1 VSRFG
6 EDGLVTVRFN
16 KHDRQLIFLLR
27 QDNEADYSIAAEM
40 LKGGYEWPNFTPGEI
55 IDGGANIGLF
65 SILAAASFPHAKLI
79 CYEPDADN
87 FELLSRN
94 LDINNIDAE
103 CHRKGL
109 WSRDTTLYYRARDS
123 HTGNISENPE
133 GRVPVDCIR
142 PVIGPNCWLK
152 LDIESSEY
160 VVLPALMKAGA
171 YPRWIS
177 IEIHNYSKD
186 GHKLTDLLAR
196 HGYVLRGNVHASAD
210 ESTLCAFRTHGGCRP
225 EFELGDEGRDSRYE
239 RRVERPGGRLARTDE
254 TIRWRATKKRCRR
267 PCAGHGYRGRNA
279 APSPN
284 ISCVFPNLTRAC
296 LTALAATKRDCGVS
310 PRKPSGLLRL

>member
-1 VSRFG
+1 MPTLEKSVTEGAMSLTLGLGVGWVGSFLEHCVAGNPLIQRLQNIYSVLSLARTGARLRDKMLLFCIVGFGVLAFHRTTARKVLFSLVSRFAQD
-6 EDGLVTVRFN
+6 ELVTVRFN
-16 KHDRQLIFLLR
+16 KHDRQLVFLLR
-27 QDNEADYSIAAEM
+27 QDNEADYSVAAEM

-109 WSRDTTLYYRARDS
+109 WSRDTMLYYRARDS

-210 ESTLCAFRTHGGCRP
+210 ESTLCAFRTHGG
-225 EFELGDEGRDSRYE
+225 
-239 RRVERPGGRLARTDE
+239 A
-254 TIRWRATKKRCRR
+254 
-267 PCAGHGYRGRNA
+267 
-279 APSPN
+279 
-284 ISCVFPNLTRAC
+284 
-296 LTALAATKRDCGVS
+296 
-310 PRKPSGLLRL
+310 

>member
-1 VSRFG
+1 MLIFCIVGFGVLAFHRTSARKALSSVVKRFG
-6 EDGLVTVRFN
+6 EDGLVTVRFR

-27 QDNEADYSIAAEM
+27 QDNKADYSVAAEM
-40 LKGGYEWPNFTPGEI
+40 LKGGYEWPDFTPGEI

-94 LDINNIDAE
+94 LNVNNIDAE

-109 WSRDTTLYYRARDS
+109 WSHDTTLYYRARDS
-123 HTGNISENPE
+123 HTGNISENSE

-177 IEIHNYSKD
+177 IEIHNYTND
-186 GHKLTDLLAR
+186 GHKLTDLPVR
-196 HGYVLRGNVHASAD
+196 HGYVLRGNIHALAD
-210 ESTLCAFRTHGGCRP
+210 ESTLCAFRTHG
-225 EFELGDEGRDSRYE
+225 
-239 RRVERPGGRLARTDE
+239 
-254 TIRWRATKKRCRR
+254 
-267 PCAGHGYRGRNA
+267 A
-279 APSPN
+279 A
-284 ISCVFPNLTRAC
+284 
-296 LTALAATKRDCGVS
+296 
-310 PRKPSGLLRL
+310 

>member
-1 VSRFG
+1 MSLTLGLGMRLGRLFPEHCVAGNPLIQRLQNIYSVLSLARSGARLRDKMLVFCIVGFGVLALHRTTARKALSSVVNKFG
-6 EDGLVTVRFN
+6 EGGLVTVRFN
-16 KHDRQLIFLLR
+16 KHDRQLAFLLR
-27 QDNEADYSIAAEM
+27 EDNEADYSIAAEM
-40 LKGGYEWPNFTPGEI
+40 LKGGYECPDFTPGEI

-87 FELLSRN
+87 FELLSQN
-94 LDINNIDAE
+94 LNINNIDAE

-109 WSRDTTLYYRARDS
+109 WSHDTTLYYRARDS

-142 PVIGPNCWLK
+142 PVIGSNCWLK

-196 HGYVLRGNVHASAD
+196 HGYVLRGNIDTLAD
-210 ESTLCAFRTHGGCRP
+210 ESTLCAFRTH
-225 EFELGDEGRDSRYE
+225 S
-239 RRVERPGGRLARTDE
+239 
-254 TIRWRATKKRCRR
+254 
-267 PCAGHGYRGRNA
+267 A
-279 APSPN
+279 A
-284 ISCVFPNLTRAC
+284 
-296 LTALAATKRDCGVS
+296 
-310 PRKPSGLLRL
+310 